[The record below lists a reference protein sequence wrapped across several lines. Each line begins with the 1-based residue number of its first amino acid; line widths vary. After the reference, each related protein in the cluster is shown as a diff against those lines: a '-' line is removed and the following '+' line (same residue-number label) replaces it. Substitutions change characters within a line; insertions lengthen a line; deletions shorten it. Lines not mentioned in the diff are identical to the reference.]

1 MTDRCLISILMLQYL
16 LRSSLKQLREELTI
30 GGLQADVI
38 PLHGMSVAL
47 GHDEKVLRERVLLAE
62 LQSCP
67 AVQRVRRAG
76 QDQGDEDEAAGPQEG

>member
-1 MTDRCLISILMLQYL
+1 MLQYL

-30 GGLQADVI
+30 GGLQAGVI
-38 PLHGMSVAL
+38 PLHGMGVAL

-67 AVQRVRRAG
+67 AVQRVAGVRRAG
-76 QDQGDEDEAAGPQEG
+76 QDQGDDDEAAGPQEG